1 MARIDNGDTV
11 TKVQLWMAKQQ
22 GYRHEE
28 HPEQEGMVAGEIM
41 NLKSCELNVEANE
54 ESLIFVMQSIF
65 DSNKRGKVTE
75 KDTCRADI
83 K

>member
-28 HPEQEGMVAGEIM
+28 HPESDEVLMGEIM
-41 NLKSCELNVEANE
+41 NLKSCELNVEVNDA
-54 ESLIFVMQSIF
+54 SLIFVMESKF